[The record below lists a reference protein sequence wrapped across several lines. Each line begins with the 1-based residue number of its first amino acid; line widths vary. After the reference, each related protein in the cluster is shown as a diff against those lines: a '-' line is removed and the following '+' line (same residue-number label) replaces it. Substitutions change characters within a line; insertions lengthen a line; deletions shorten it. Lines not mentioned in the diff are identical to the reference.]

1 MQRACAWLRWVMI
14 PSLFFTVAELSS
26 EASWSIVFIQPE
38 GRAVLYRPG
47 IGDGSA
53 EVSNMCHIGPTYTMA
68 ASVILAEYAGYKVVP
83 FGEMEANSS
92 DPKHVG

>member
-1 MQRACAWLRWVMI
+1 MI

-26 EASWSIVFIQPE
+26 EACWGIVFIQPE

-47 IGDGSA
+47 IGDGGA
-53 EVSNMCHIGPTYTMA
+53 EVSNMCHIGPTYGMA
-68 ASVILAEYAGYKVVP
+68 AAVIWTEYAWSKVVP
-83 FGEMEANSS
+83 FGEIETKPS